1 MQARKG
7 RTSDRD
13 RQRKT
18 ERETETEVLSSR
30 ALRELIFGRGEKS
43 DACEMACE
51 AEKKLGPSCYE
62 LYGGMMFGGGKVH
75 GSVAGKIDRFQGWSR
90 FNAATL
96 GETHCIGSS
105 YNAAAK
111 DDKQQKKLH
120 GNVVPGSSVVEELG
134 TDNTSAAS
142 IKSFRSSSCS
152 SSSYPSGKAT
162 AVAAAA
168 ATTEMNKGGS
178 SSSTISSKIQNSSS
192 SSLGHRRGGTCDMGS
207 LQNHKGFAT
216 AAAGEASSSG
226 SESGRSSAGSD
237 SGRYFSTGSSSSK
250 DAAATAGVNGR
261 NVHHGAALPSCASH
275 LGISSSSPSKE
286 NNSKDTAST
295 TSSSSSSSSR
305 GGGSVAGSPTVE
317 RRSSSSRQQLLHTGG
332 GTTTSSLLS
341 QGSPCAAAAA
351 MATTGST
358 SCRTLGP
365 TAAGV
370 YTGGLIHSGGGVA
383 KKAAATTTSAAANG
397 SEASST
403 SPAAAGKVS
412 ASNGKVM
419 CQGGVIFSGNGSC
432 GGGNKKTGA
441 MMSRASASHAEIST
455 TSSSSHAAA
464 VRVEDDDFVMMQMM
478 LASVNPEEVK
488 MLGNEQYKRGKF
500 AEALALYE
508 RAIVLAPGQA
518 AYHSNRAAALTGLG
532 RLAEAVCECQEAIK
546 LDPTYLRAHH
556 RLGSLYFRLGRF
568 DGARNHFRIAGQ
580 QTDLSD
586 MQRLE
591 KVEKHLAKCLAARKS
606 CDWNSVIRESD
617 AAVVAGADCASK
629 VFAFKAEALLKLHR
643 HEEADTVVSAA
654 QKVET
659 TLRKCRNVPAD
670 TTMLLVQ
677 SEIDM
682 ALGRFEAAV
691 IAAEN
696 AAHID
701 PKNMEVMLKLQKAR
715 AVASARTLGN
725 DLYKAGKMLEASV
738 AYSEGLQY
746 DPINAILLCNRAACR
761 SKLGHFEKAVEDC
774 NAALE
779 AQPRYMKALLR
790 RADSNFKM
798 ERWDKALKDYESLR
812 KDMPGNV
819 DIAKALFEV
828 QIALKK
834 SRGEETDDMHF
845 GGVVE
850 DVCTNEQLRHAVSLQ
865 GMAVVQFNTIWSEQ
879 CRQMA
884 SFVEQLSKLNP
895 TVNFVKVDVEE
906 SPYLAKAE
914 NVKFVPTFKIYKN
927 GFKVKELLG
936 PSQQALEIAIGHFS
950 L

>member
-1 MQARKG
+1 MWCFNLFHFFR
-7 RTSDRD
+7 
-13 RQRKT
+13 
-18 ERETETEVLSSR
+18 
-30 ALRELIFGRGEKS
+30 I
-43 DACEMACE
+43 C
-51 AEKKLGPSCYE
+51 
-62 LYGGMMFGGGKVH
+62 
-75 GSVAGKIDRFQGWSR
+75 DRF
-90 FNAATL
+90 
-96 GETHCIGSS
+96 
-105 YNAAAK
+105 
-111 DDKQQKKLH
+111 
-120 GNVVPGSSVVEELG
+120 EL
-134 TDNTSAAS
+134 
-142 IKSFRSSSCS
+142 F
-152 SSSYPSGKAT
+152 
-162 AVAAAA
+162 
-168 ATTEMNKGGS
+168 
-178 SSSTISSKIQNSSS
+178 
-192 SSLGHRRGGTCDMGS
+192 
-207 LQNHKGFAT
+207 F
-216 AAAGEASSSG
+216 
-226 SESGRSSAGSD
+226 
-237 SGRYFSTGSSSSK
+237 F
-250 DAAATAGVNGR
+250 
-261 NVHHGAALPSCASH
+261 
-275 LGISSSSPSKE
+275 
-286 NNSKDTAST
+286 
-295 TSSSSSSSSR
+295 
-305 GGGSVAGSPTVE
+305 
-317 RRSSSSRQQLLHTGG
+317 
-332 GTTTSSLLS
+332 SLL
-341 QGSPCAAAAA
+341 Q
-351 MATTGST
+351 
-358 SCRTLGP
+358 
-365 TAAGV
+365 
-370 YTGGLIHSGGGVA
+370 
-383 KKAAATTTSAAANG
+383 
-397 SEASST
+397 
-403 SPAAAGKVS
+403 
-412 ASNGKVM
+412 
-419 CQGGVIFSGNGSC
+419 
-432 GGGNKKTGA
+432 
-441 MMSRASASHAEIST
+441 
-455 TSSSSHAAA
+455 
-464 VRVEDDDFVMMQMM
+464 
-478 LASVNPEEVK
+478 
-488 MLGNEQYKRGKF
+488 
-500 AEALALYE
+500 
-508 RAIVLAPGQA
+508 
-518 AYHSNRAAALTGLG
+518 
-532 RLAEAVCECQEAIK
+532 
-546 LDPTYLRAHH
+546 
-556 RLGSLYFRLGRF
+556 
-568 DGARNHFRIAGQ
+568 
-580 QTDLSD
+580 
-586 MQRLE
+586 
-591 KVEKHLAKCLAARKS
+591 
-606 CDWNSVIRESD
+606 
-617 AAVVAGADCASK
+617 

>member
-1 MQARKG
+1 
-7 RTSDRD
+7 
-13 RQRKT
+13 
-18 ERETETEVLSSR
+18 
-30 ALRELIFGRGEKS
+30 
-43 DACEMACE
+43 MACE

-90 FNAATL
+90 FNAASL

-152 SSSYPSGKAT
+152 SSSYLSGKAT

-168 ATTEMNKGGS
+168 TAEINKGGS
-178 SSSTISSKIQNSSS
+178 SSASTISSKIQNSSS
-192 SSLGHRRGGTCDMGS
+192 SSPGHRRGGTCDMGS

-237 SGRYFSTGSSSSK
+237 SGRYFSAGSSSSK
-250 DAAATAGVNGR
+250 DAAAAAAGVNGR
-261 NVHHGAALPSCASH
+261 NVHHGAALSSSASH
-275 LGISSSSPSKE
+275 LGISGSSPSKE

-317 RRSSSSRQQLLHTGG
+317 RRSSSRQQLLHTGG

-370 YTGGLIHSGGGVA
+370 YTGGLIHSGTA
-383 KKAAATTTSAAANG
+383 TTTTSAAANG

-403 SPAAAGKVS
+403 FPAAAGKVS

-432 GGGNKKTGA
+432 SGGNKKNGV
-441 MMSRASASHAEIST
+441 MISRASGDIST

-464 VRVEDDDFVMMQMM
+464 VAAGRVEDDDFVMMQMM

-500 AEALALYE
+500 AEALTLYE

-591 KVEKHLAKCLAARKS
+591 KVEKHLAKCLVARKS

-659 TLRKCRNVPAD
+659 SLRKCRNVPAD

-696 AAHID
+696 AAHVD

-850 DVCTNEQLRHAVSLQ
+850 DVCTNEQLRHAISLQ

-936 PSQQALEIAIGHFS
+936 PSQQALEIAISHFS